1 MRIVRFGLVGG
12 INTLVDYGVL
22 NLLVW
27 AFAIQSAVVLAVA
40 NAGAFFVANLNS
52 YFWNKRWTFKDRRHG
67 TMRQYVLFLGV
78 SLVGLLV
85 NSGLIYGVMQSG
97 FMADGEFILRANFAK
112 AIATVGSMAWNY
124 VAYHYLVFSS
134 RENPPVNKPRQEG
147 PAVEPPSCG
156 GDSPETIRAM
166 HNRNLL

>member
-12 INTLVDYGVL
+12 TNTLVDYGVL

-27 AFAIQSAVVLAVA
+27 VFAIQSAVMLAVA

-52 YFWNKRWTFKDRRHG
+52 YVWNKRWTFKDSRHG
-67 TMRQYVLFLGV
+67 TVRQYVLFLSV

-134 RENPPVNKPRQEG
+134 KENPLFNRPGQEG
-147 PAVEPPSCG
+147 PAVEPPSGG
-156 GDSPETIRAM
+156 GDSSETIRAM

>member
-1 MRIVRFGLVGG
+1 MRIIRFGLVGG
-12 INTLVDYGVL
+12 FNTLVDYGIL

-27 AFAIQSAVVLAVA
+27 VFAIQSTAALAVA
-40 NAGAFFVANLNS
+40 NAGAFFAANLNS
-52 YFWNKRWTFKDRRHG
+52 YFWNKRWTFKDSRDG
-67 TMRQYVLFLGV
+67 TVGQYALFLGV

-97 FMADGEFILRANFAK
+97 ILADGEFILRANFAK

-134 RENPPVNKPRQEG
+134 RENPHESRPRQGG
-147 PAVEPPSCG
+147 PAVESPSGG
-156 GDSPETIRAM
+156 GDSP
-166 HNRNLL
+166 

>member
-1 MRIVRFGLVGG
+1 MRIIRFGLVGG
-12 INTLVDYGVL
+12 FNTLVDYGIL

-27 AFAIQSAVVLAVA
+27 VFAIQSTAALAVA
-40 NAGAFFVANLNS
+40 NAGAFFAANLNS
-52 YFWNKRWTFKDRRHG
+52 YFWNKRWTFKDGRNG
-67 TMRQYVLFLGV
+67 TVGQYALFLGV

-134 RENPPVNKPRQEG
+134 KKNPLVNRPHQEG
-147 PAVEPPSCG
+147 PAVESPSGG
-156 GDSPETIRAM
+156 GDSP
-166 HNRNLL
+166 